1 MSDFYKRKLYAL
13 LRAEKFSAHCDSD
26 RLSEWWSEWES
37 ASDSSRLHLSEAI
50 ASSSDRVNLE
60 EIGHAAGQDN
70 TIIKHPISGQS
81 QEINP
86 SSGLETAIQDILSE
100 ADPEKVFW
108 WFWRFYPE
116 IIAQNHPHA
125 LLKPAHQ
132 IIPDCPEYSYRA
144 TVSAITGALFPPEW
158 RSGDDHKHPYL
169 LLFTFSPVQE
179 FIQASRKFLDF
190 WAGSYMLH
198 YLSAKVCWYI
208 AEKYGPDAVITPSL
222 WSQEI
227 IDALILRKFPN
238 HVAFQNVFSNYS
250 NGKTPVYRFNSGTST
265 SLSTAGFPNVITAL
279 VPGQDAAKELGKD
292 LGKRLR
298 EEWQSIAEKV
308 REHVKFEVMEWAKNT
323 DNFLNKWYADS
334 SDEVREQIEFEL
346 KKLRQGGCWEWN
358 KLWSAQIENT
368 WQSYWTAVP
377 LGNPEQALQIDF
389 PFDPDW
395 KENTEKIAPSRSGP
409 TPTEAEE
416 KAYKTLNVGTWWGN
430 VQARTGQLIQSVKN
444 TRSWQIAVAP
454 GERSTLSGQFTALH
468 PFLHYDKFREGAGMP
483 ARSMGI
489 FWRVMADVYPGLFNG
504 SEKLNALELTKRMAW
519 QYGGVAASLGIEV
532 KKEAAS
538 DALLDEEDRRAIGY
552 DKFQIT
558 PDLYYERLIR
568 FPNLSSIAAAKFA
581 GDNPELVR
589 KYWQNL
595 AKLIKDQLPEY
606 KNAFGSRTRGRPFQI
621 TKTDSIINPTGDN
634 GKDYNG
640 VMFSSKWLAEDMGLE
655 GQEVNILRSLV
666 EQAHQNSGFDDGS
679 PADWWA
685 IALADGD
692 GMGKYVSGNKLKEYE
707 QYIVKEQVS
716 EESQNA
722 EKWDELLATRKRMG
736 PATHVGLN
744 RALLDFSNRLVP
756 YLTEKRFCGKVVY
769 SGGDDV
775 MALLPLEDLPEYLL
789 SLRAAWCGSQDPAKE
804 FDNKGGYWQAK
815 NIAGKGLPD
824 RPLFTMGK
832 DATMSVGIVIAY
844 KSIPLPTVLE
854 TLWTAE
860 KDRAKKLPGKDGLC
874 FRVIYGG
881 GNVLEALMKG
891 HLLESWWHF
900 IDHATPERDI
910 SPMLYRLVEELPRR
924 GMVTECDL
932 LFCKAA
938 EVIWDKSELG
948 QNTDS
953 SQVKDALLN
962 WLEAWEKWAWEKR
975 QDPEEKPPL
984 DINADDLGKL
994 LRFSAFWVAKK
1005 LQRENWVHPV
1015 VTYR

>member
-50 ASSSDRVNLE
+50 VSSSDRVNLE

-222 WSQEI
+222 WSQKI

-250 NGKTPVYRFNSGTST
+250 NGKTLVYRFNSGTST

-279 VPGQDAAKELGKD
+279 VPGQDAAKELGK
-292 LGKRLR
+292 
-298 EEWQSIAEKV
+298 
-308 REHVKFEVMEWAKNT
+308 
-323 DNFLNKWYADS
+323 
-334 SDEVREQIEFEL
+334 
-346 KKLRQGGCWEWN
+346 LRQGECWEWN

-395 KENTEKIAPSRSGP
+395 KENTEKIVPSRSGP

-444 TRSWQIAVAP
+444 TRSWW
-454 GERSTLSGQFTALH
+454 AL
-468 PFLHYDKFREGAGMP
+468 RE
-483 ARSMGI
+483 
-489 FWRVMADVYPGLFNG
+489 
-504 SEKLNALELTKRMAW
+504 
-519 QYGGVAASLGIEV
+519 SLG
-532 KKEAAS
+532 S
-538 DALLDEEDRRAIGY
+538 LLGVPTRWGRELMETSPTSIGA
-552 DKFQIT
+552 T
-558 PDLYYERLIR
+558 SLGNVPTRWGR
-568 FPNLSSIAAAKFA
+568 
-581 GDNPELVR
+581 EL
-589 KYWQNL
+589 
-595 AKLIKDQLPEY
+595 
-606 KNAFGSRTRGRPFQI
+606 
-621 TKTDSIINPTGDN
+621 
-634 GKDYNG
+634 
-640 VMFSSKWLAEDMGLE
+640 M
-655 GQEVNILRSLV
+655 
-666 EQAHQNSGFDDGS
+666 
-679 PADWWA
+679 
-685 IALADGD
+685 
-692 GMGKYVSGNKLKEYE
+692 
-707 QYIVKEQVS
+707 
-716 EESQNA
+716 
-722 EKWDELLATRKRMG
+722 
-736 PATHVGLN
+736 
-744 RALLDFSNRLVP
+744 
-756 YLTEKRFCGKVVY
+756 
-769 SGGDDV
+769 
-775 MALLPLEDLPEYLL
+775 
-789 SLRAAWCGSQDPAKE
+789 
-804 FDNKGGYWQAK
+804 
-815 NIAGKGLPD
+815 
-824 RPLFTMGK
+824 
-832 DATMSVGIVIAY
+832 
-844 KSIPLPTVLE
+844 E
-854 TLWTAE
+854 TLVW
-860 KDRAKKLPGKDGLC
+860 
-874 FRVIYGG
+874 
-881 GNVLEALMKG
+881 
-891 HLLESWWHF
+891 ES
-900 IDHATPERDI
+900 
-910 SPMLYRLVEELPRR
+910 
-924 GMVTECDL
+924 
-932 LFCKAA
+932 
-938 EVIWDKSELG
+938 
-948 QNTDS
+948 
-953 SQVKDALLN
+953 
-962 WLEAWEKWAWEKR
+962 AW
-975 QDPEEKPPL
+975 
-984 DINADDLGKL
+984 I
-994 LRFSAFWVAKK
+994 
-1005 LQRENWVHPV
+1005 
-1015 VTYR
+1015 